1 LDTFLISLGLVF
13 VAELGDKSQLM
24 AMTLAAR
31 YRPATIM
38 VAIAAGAAVV
48 HGLSVT
54 LGAAIGEV
62 VPGGAIAVSSG
73 VAFLGFAAWTALG
86 DRDGDDGR
94 SGPAPRTTVAL
105 LWSVALTF
113 VLSELG
119 DKTMLAAATLATN
132 RPALATWAG
141 STLGMI
147 AADGLAIVVGGQLG
161 ARLPERVIRLAAAS
175 IFAAFGL
182 VLIAGGLR

>member
-1 LDTFLISLGLVF
+1 
-13 VAELGDKSQLM
+13 
-24 AMTLAAR
+24 
-31 YRPATIM
+31 
-38 VAIAAGAAVV
+38 
-48 HGLSVT
+48 
-54 LGAAIGEV
+54 
-62 VPGGAIAVSSG
+62 
-73 VAFLGFAAWTALG
+73 
-86 DRDGDDGR
+86 
-94 SGPAPRTTVAL
+94 VAL